1 MARNPE
7 LERTILADPD
17 NEEAYQVYA
26 DWLQSEG
33 DPRGELAALQV
44 ALARGEDAKLRAS
57 EQALIQ
63 ANRQELLGDLPDVD
77 PDEDPAPLK
86 LTWHAGWLRSARLSA
101 TDGHVLPDL
110 CRSLLTC
117 ESARFLSELVIGL
130 GVADDENN
138 YDLATDVVSE
148 LGLPPALRVL
158 YYADFSRDESEISWS
173 HLGDVGVWLRGASKL
188 RELTLRGGSMQL
200 GALDLP
206 ELRSFSV
213 ITGGFTAEN
222 IRDVTQA
229 RWPKLESLSLFFG
242 DDNYGASGG
251 LEDVRP
257 ILEGRGLPALRAL
270 GLCNSEFA
278 DELAAVI
285 GKSPVLKQLRVLDLS
300 QGTLSDDGARA
311 LLASAPAFAHLERLD
326 LTENFLGDEMIAA
339 VAKLCPDVRAEGQ
352 REAYEHRD
360 ELHRYVAVGE

>member
-33 DPRGELAALQV
+33 DPRG
-44 ALARGEDAKLRAS
+44 
-57 EQALIQ
+57 
-63 ANRQELLGDLPDVD
+63 
-77 PDEDPAPLK
+77 
-86 LTWHAGWLRSARLSA
+86 
-101 TDGHVLPDL
+101 
-110 CRSLLTC
+110 
-117 ESARFLSELVIGL
+117 
-130 GVADDENN
+130 
-138 YDLATDVVSE
+138 
-148 LGLPPALRVL
+148 
-158 YYADFSRDESEISWS
+158 
-173 HLGDVGVWLRGASKL
+173 
-188 RELTLRGGSMQL
+188 
-200 GALDLP
+200 
-206 ELRSFSV
+206 
-213 ITGGFTAEN
+213 
-222 IRDVTQA
+222 
-229 RWPKLESLSLFFG
+229 
-242 DDNYGASGG
+242 
-251 LEDVRP
+251 
-257 ILEGRGLPALRAL
+257 
-270 GLCNSEFA
+270 
-278 DELAAVI
+278 ELAAVI